1 MTFCGFWKKIF
12 GISAILDNHG
22 NYSKNID
29 DFILGLK
36 KILDWRLIT
45 LIQAPMAKIGISV
58 FKDE

>member
-12 GISAILDNHG
+12 EISAILDNHG

-36 KILDWRLIT
+36 KIWIELDDD
-45 LIQAPMAKIGISV
+45 G
-58 FKDE
+58 